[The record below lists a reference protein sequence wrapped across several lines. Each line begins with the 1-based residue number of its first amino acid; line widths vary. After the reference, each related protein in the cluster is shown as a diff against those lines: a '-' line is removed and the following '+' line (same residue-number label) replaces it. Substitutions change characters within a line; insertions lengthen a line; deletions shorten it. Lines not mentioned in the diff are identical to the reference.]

1 MPNLYRPAPGRRVPM
16 SPGNS
21 DWPSDGLPV
30 DFSNP
35 YQARLVKDG
44 DLVPVTDDAAAA
56 AEATAEK
63 PKK

>member
-1 MPNLYRPAPGRRVPM
+1 MSTLYRPAPGRRVAVPF
-16 SPGNS
+16 SNS
-21 DWPSDGLPV
+21 DWPADGLPV

-44 DLVPVTDDAAAA
+44 DLELVPDDTVTPADPPAG
-56 AEATAEK
+56 K